1 MTVSEVAAVPG
12 RRFRW
17 TAGLVAGIIGM
28 SLVVLTAIIA
38 PIFLTDAAT
47 ELTSNANAG
56 PSAEHWLGTDRFGRD
71 MLARSLVSTQLTLIM
86 TVLASLISVGV
97 GVLLGT
103 TIWMAPRRIR
113 EFGLRAIDIAVSY
126 PSLLLTL
133 VIAAI
138 LGPSTY
144 SAVLAIGIAG
154 IPTFARLTSNLA
166 SSISRN
172 DYISTARLLGVSPL
186 RVITRHL
193 LPNMAE
199 SLLVLGATSF
209 ALVLVELSGLS
220 FIGLG
225 VQTPEYDFGALLSS
239 SLSTIYTQPFQVVGP
254 AGMIII
260 TGLSAM
266 LIGDGIAAAV
276 DPKSGQRT
284 IAAKVATEGTRPV
297 RTDVLVDV
305 ENLRVQGANGRT
317 LVDGISFTVSRGE
330 ILGIVGESG
339 SGKSLTAMALAQ
351 LLPDTLSASADSLG
365 VNGIDLLGPVAP
377 TTLAKSIGLI
387 YQDPSSTFN
396 PSLRIGPQVTE
407 VLRAH
412 LGFSKKAAWDRIAT
426 GLAAVHLREPQRIMR
441 QHPHQLS
448 GGMRQRTMIAAALA
462 ADPVLMIADEPTTA
476 LDVTVQAGILREF
489 SAINA
494 ESSTGMIFISH
505 DMGVV
510 KALCHRVIVM
520 RAGVIVEEL
529 TAQELRDGRAQH
541 PYTQQLI
548 KSTPQLHAAP
558 TTGNEVAQ

>member
-1 MTVSEVAAVPG
+1 MTVSEVVAVPG

-17 TAGLVAGIIGM
+17 TAGLVAGLVGM
-28 SLVVLTAIIA
+28 GLVVLTAIVA
-38 PIFLTDAAT
+38 PFFLSDAANA
-47 ELTSNANAG
+47 LTSQANLP

-71 MLARSLVSTQLTLIM
+71 MLARSLVSTRLTLIM
-86 TVLASLISVGV
+86 TVLAIIISVGAGILV
-97 GVLLGT
+97 GT
-103 TIWMAPRRIR
+103 TIWMAPRRVR
-113 EFGLRAIDIAVSY
+113 EAGLRAIDIAVSY

-138 LGPSTY
+138 LGPGTT
-144 SAVLAIGIAG
+144 SAVLAIGVAG

-166 SSISRN
+166 ASVTRN
-172 DYISTARLLGVSPL
+172 DYVSTARLMGVSPM
-186 RVITRHL
+186 RVIVRHL

-209 ALVLVELSGLS
+209 AIVLVELSGLS

-225 VQTPEYDFGALLSS
+225 VQVPDYDFGALLAS
-239 SLSTIYTQPFQVVGP
+239 SLATIYTQPFQLVGP

-276 DPKSGQRT
+276 DPKAGARSIPAPGDN
-284 IAAKVATEGTRPV
+284 AGSRPV

-305 ENLRVQGANGRT
+305 ENLRVRGANGKA
-317 LVDGISFTVSRGE
+317 LVDGISFTVNRGE

-339 SGKSLTAMALAQ
+339 SGKSLTAMALAK
-351 LLPDTLSASADSLG
+351 LLPENLVATAHSLG
-365 VNGIDLLGPVAP
+365 VDGIDLLGDVAP

-396 PSLRIGPQVTE
+396 PALRVGPQLTE

-412 LGFSKKAAWDRIAT
+412 LGFTRRSARTRIAS
-426 GLAAVHLREPQRIMR
+426 GLTAVHLRDPERLMR

-448 GGMRQRTMIAAALA
+448 GGMRQRAMIASALA

-476 LDVTVQAGILREF
+476 LDVTVQAEILREF
-489 SAINA
+489 SAINTGR
-494 ESSTGMIFISH
+494 STGMIFISH

-510 KALCHRVIVM
+510 GALCHRVIVM
-520 RAGVIVEEL
+520 RSGAIVEEL
-529 TAQELRDGRAQH
+529 SGDALREGRAQH
-541 PYTQQLI
+541 PYTRQLI
-548 KSTPQLHAAP
+548 AATPRLHAAE
-558 TTGNEVAQ
+558 TIEVTQ